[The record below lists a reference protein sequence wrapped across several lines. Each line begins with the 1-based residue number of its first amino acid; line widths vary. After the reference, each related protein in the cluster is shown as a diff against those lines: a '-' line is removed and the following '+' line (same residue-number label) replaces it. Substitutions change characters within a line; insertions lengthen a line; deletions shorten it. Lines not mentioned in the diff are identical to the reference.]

1 MANTKTKIPR
11 VPNVPSTTMILT
23 RGYDTEKAKKT
34 IRDGEV
40 YFDMNGKT
48 ILMGIYQGPY
58 EPIKVVEMSVGGGG
72 GSISPEALADLIKK
86 SDVIQDIDPSTP
98 YAPEKVASASAVSS
112 LKADV
117 ISNTSKI
124 SVLEGLFKEGSIN
137 PEVEK
142 YIKELLAESG
152 LKSSSTI
159 TVSPVIDST
168 SHVEIAVNTDKES
181 LDTVTDNEGNEG
193 LGMVWAAYGDS
204 GSTVSEISET
214 ESLAT
219 EDEGLN
225 LSANVLS

>member
-11 VPNVPSTTMILT
+11 VPSTSMILT

-58 EPIKVVEMSVGGGG
+58 EPIKVIEMSVGGD
-72 GSISPEALADLIKK
+72 GSISQEVLADLVKK
-86 SDVIQDIDPSTP
+86 SDVVQDIDTVSS
-98 YAPEKVASASAVSS
+98 YEPEKVASASAVSS

-117 ISNTSKI
+117 ISNTDKI
-124 SVLEGLFKEGSIN
+124 SVLEDLFKDGTIN

-142 YIKELLAESG
+142 YIKELLAESE
-152 LKSSSTI
+152 LKSSPTI
-159 TVSPVIDST
+159 TVSPAIDT
-168 SHVEIAVNTDKES
+168 AHVEISVNTDKES

-193 LGMVWAAYGDS
+193 WGMVWAAYGDS
-204 GSTVSEISET
+204 NSTVSEISET
-214 ESLAT
+214 EPRTT
-219 EDEGLN
+219 ENEGLN
-225 LSANVLS
+225 ISANVLSKNI

>member
-58 EPIKVVEMSVGGGG
+58 EPIKVIEMSVGGGG
-72 GSISPEALADLIKK
+72 SISQEVLADLVKK
-86 SDVIQDIDPSTP
+86 SDVIQDIDPSSSYT
-98 YAPEKVASASAVSS
+98 PEKVASASAVSS

-117 ISNTSKI
+117 LSNTSKI
-124 SVLEGLFKEGSIN
+124 SILEGLFKEGSIN

-142 YIKELLAESG
+142 YIKKLLAESE

-159 TVSPVIDST
+159 TITPVIDST

-181 LDTVTDNEGNEG
+181 LDTVTDSEGNEG

-204 GSTVSEISET
+204 DSGVSEISET

-219 EDEGLN
+219 ENEGLN

>member
-11 VPNVPSTTMILT
+11 VPSTSMILT

-58 EPIKVVEMSVGGGG
+58 EPIKVIEMSVGGD
-72 GSISPEALADLIKK
+72 GSISQEVLADLVKK
-86 SDVIQDIDPSTP
+86 SDVVQDIDTVSS
-98 YAPEKVASASAVSS
+98 YEPEKVASASAVST

-117 ISNTSKI
+117 ISNTDKI
-124 SVLEGLFKEGSIN
+124 SVLEDLFKEGTIN

-142 YIKELLAESG
+142 YIKELLAESE

-159 TVSPVIDST
+159 TVSPVIDT
-168 SHVEIAVNTDKES
+168 AHVEISVNTDKES
-181 LDTVTDNEGNEG
+181 LDTVTDSEGNEG

-204 GSTVSEISET
+204 NSTVSEISET
-214 ESLAT
+214 EPRTT
-219 EDEGLN
+219 ENEGLN
-225 LSANVLS
+225 ISANVLS

>member
-58 EPIKVVEMSVGGGG
+58 EPIKVIEMSVGGG
-72 GSISPEALADLIKK
+72 GSISPEALADLVKK
-86 SDVIQDIDPSTP
+86 SDVIQDIDPSSSYT
-98 YAPEKVASASAVSS
+98 PEKVASASAVSS

-117 ISNTSKI
+117 LSNTSKI

-142 YIKELLAESG
+142 YIKKLLAESE
-152 LKSSSTI
+152 LKSSPTI
-159 TVSPVIDST
+159 TVTPVT
-168 SHVEIAVNTDKES
+168 ESHVEIAVNTDKES
-181 LDTVTDNEGNEG
+181 LDTVTDSEGNEG

-204 GSTVSEISET
+204 NSDVSKISET

-225 LSANVLS
+225 LSASVLR

>member
-58 EPIKVVEMSVGGGG
+58 EPIKVIEMSVGGGG
-72 GSISPEALADLIKK
+72 SISQEVLADLVKK
-86 SDVIQDIDPSTP
+86 SDVIQDIDTSSSYT
-98 YAPEKVASASAVSS
+98 PEKVASASAVSS

-117 ISNTSKI
+117 LSNTSKI

-142 YIKELLAESG
+142 YIKELLAESE
-152 LKSSSTI
+152 LKSSPTI
-159 TVSPVIDST
+159 TVTPVT
-168 SHVEIAVNTDKES
+168 ESHVEIAVNTDKES
-181 LDTVTDNEGNEG
+181 LDTVTDSEGNEG

-204 GSTVSEISET
+204 NSDVSKISET

-225 LSANVLS
+225 LSASVLS

>member
-1 MANTKTKIPR
+1 MTNTKTKIPR

-58 EPIKVVEMSVGGGG
+58 EPIKVIEMSVGGG
-72 GSISPEALADLIKK
+72 GSISPEVLADLVKK
-86 SDVIQDIDPSTP
+86 SDVIQDIDTSSSYT
-98 YAPEKVASASAVSS
+98 PEKVASASAVSS
-112 LKADV
+112 LKAEV
-117 ISNTSKI
+117 LSNTSKI
-124 SVLEGLFKEGSIN
+124 SVLEGLFKEGTIN

-142 YIKELLAESG
+142 YIKELIAESE

-159 TVSPVIDST
+159 TITPVAE

-181 LDTVTDNEGNEG
+181 LDTVTDSEGNEG

-204 GSTVSEISET
+204 DSDVSEISET

>member
-58 EPIKVVEMSVGGGG
+58 EPIKVIEMSVGGG
-72 GSISPEALADLIKK
+72 GSISPEALADLVKK
-86 SDVIQDIDPSTP
+86 SDVIQDIDTSSSYT
-98 YAPEKVASASAVSS
+98 PEKVASASAVSS

-117 ISNTSKI
+117 LSNTSKI

-142 YIKELLAESG
+142 YIKELLAESE
-152 LKSSSTI
+152 LKSSPTI
-159 TVSPVIDST
+159 TVTPVT
-168 SHVEIAVNTDKES
+168 ESHVEIAVNTDKES
-181 LDTVTDNEGNEG
+181 LDTVTDSEGNEG

-204 GSTVSEISET
+204 NSDVSEISET

-219 EDEGLN
+219 QDEGLN

>member
-11 VPNVPSTTMILT
+11 VPSTSMILT

-58 EPIKVVEMSVGGGG
+58 EPIKVVEMSVGGDG
-72 GSISPEALADLIKK
+72 GSISPEALADLVKK
-86 SDVIQDIDPSTP
+86 SDVIQDIDTSAS

-124 SVLEGLFKEGSIN
+124 SVLEGLFKEGVIN

-142 YIKELLAESG
+142 YIKELLAASE
-152 LKSSSTI
+152 LKSSPTI
-159 TVSPVIDST
+159 TVNPVT
-168 SHVEIAVNTDKES
+168 ETTTYVEIAVNTDKES

-204 GSTVSEISET
+204 GSTVSEISEAEPLT
-214 ESLAT
+214 I

>member
-11 VPNVPSTTMILT
+11 VPSTSMILT

-58 EPIKVVEMSVGGGG
+58 EPIKVIEMSVGGGS
-72 GSISPEALADLIKK
+72 SISPEALADLVKK
-86 SDVIQDIDPSTP
+86 SDVIQDIDTSAS
-98 YAPEKVASASAVSS
+98 YAPEKVASASAVST

-124 SVLEGLFKEGSIN
+124 SVLEGLFKEGVIN

-142 YIKELLAESG
+142 YIKELLAASE
-152 LKSSSTI
+152 LKSSPTI
-159 TVSPVIDST
+159 TVNPVT
-168 SHVEIAVNTDKES
+168 ETTTYVEIAVNTDKES

-204 GSTVSEISET
+204 DSTVSEISEI
-214 ESLAT
+214 EPLAT

>member
-58 EPIKVVEMSVGGGG
+58 EPIKVIEMSVGGD
-72 GSISPEALADLIKK
+72 GSISQEVLADLVKK
-86 SDVIQDIDPSTP
+86 SDVIQDIDPSSSYT
-98 YAPEKVASASAVSS
+98 PEKVASASAVSS

-117 ISNTSKI
+117 LSNTSKI

-142 YIKELLAESG
+142 YIKELLAESE
-152 LKSSSTI
+152 LKASPTI
-159 TVSPVIDST
+159 TVSPAIDT
-168 SHVEIAVNTDKES
+168 AHVEISVNTDKES

-204 GSTVSEISET
+204 NSTVSEISET
-214 ESLAT
+214 EPLTT
-219 EDEGLN
+219 ENEGLN
-225 LSANVLS
+225 ISANVLS

>member
-58 EPIKVVEMSVGGGG
+58 EPIKVIEMSVGGG
-72 GSISPEALADLIKK
+72 GSISPEVLADLVKK
-86 SDVIQDIDPSTP
+86 SDVIQDIDPSSSYT
-98 YAPEKVASASAVSS
+98 PEKVASASAVSS

-117 ISNTSKI
+117 LSNTSKI

-142 YIKELLAESG
+142 YIKKLIAESE
-152 LKSSSTI
+152 LKSSPTI
-159 TVSPVIDST
+159 TVTPVT
-168 SHVEIAVNTDKES
+168 ESHVEIAVNTDKES
-181 LDTVTDNEGNEG
+181 LDTVTDSEGNEG

-204 GSTVSEISET
+204 NSDVSKISET
-214 ESLAT
+214 EPLAT

>member
-11 VPNVPSTTMILT
+11 VPSTSMVLT

-58 EPIKVVEMSVGGGG
+58 EPIKVIEMSVGGD
-72 GSISPEALADLIKK
+72 GSISQEVLADLVKK
-86 SDVIQDIDPSTP
+86 SDVVQDIDTVSS
-98 YAPEKVASASAVSS
+98 YEPEKVASASAVSS

-117 ISNTSKI
+117 ISNTDKI
-124 SVLEGLFKEGSIN
+124 STLEGLFKKGTIN

-142 YIKELLAESG
+142 YIKELLAESE
-152 LKSSSTI
+152 LKSSPTI
-159 TVSPVIDST
+159 TVSPAIDT
-168 SHVEIAVNTDKES
+168 AHVEISVNTDKES

-204 GSTVSEISET
+204 NSAVSEISET
-214 ESLAT
+214 EPLTT
-219 EDEGLN
+219 ENEGLN
-225 LSANVLS
+225 ISANVLS

>member
-58 EPIKVVEMSVGGGG
+58 EPIKVIEMSVGGG
-72 GSISPEALADLIKK
+72 GSISPEALADLVKK
-86 SDVIQDIDPSTP
+86 SDVIQDIDTSSSYT
-98 YAPEKVASASAVSS
+98 PEKVASASAVSS
-112 LKADV
+112 LKVDV
-117 ISNTSKI
+117 LSNTDKI

-142 YIKELLAESG
+142 YIKELLAESE

-159 TVSPVIDST
+159 TITPVT
-168 SHVEIAVNTDKES
+168 ESHIEIAVNADKES
-181 LDTVTDNEGNEG
+181 LDTVTDSEGNEG

-204 GSTVSEISET
+204 DSHASEISET

-219 EDEGLN
+219 EDKDLN
-225 LSANVLS
+225 LSASVLS

>member
-58 EPIKVVEMSVGGGG
+58 EPIKVIEMSVGGGS
-72 GSISPEALADLIKK
+72 SISPEALADLVKK
-86 SDVIQDIDPSTP
+86 SDIIQDIDTTSSYT
-98 YAPEKVASASAVSS
+98 PEKVASAAAVSS
-112 LKADV
+112 LKAD
-117 ISNTSKI
+117 ILSNTSKI
-124 SVLEGLFKEGSIN
+124 SALESLFKEGSIN

-142 YIKELLAESG
+142 YIKELLAETE
-152 LKSSSTI
+152 LKSSPTI
-159 TVSPVIDST
+159 TLSPTTDVA
-168 SHVEIAVNTDKES
+168 VEIAVNTDKES
-181 LDTVTDNEGNEG
+181 LDTVTDSAGNEG
-193 LGMVWAAYGDS
+193 LGMVWAAYS
-204 GSTVSEISET
+204 GSDSTVSETYET
-214 ESLAT
+214 EPLAI
-219 EDEGLN
+219 ENEGLN

>member
-58 EPIKVVEMSVGGGG
+58 EPIKVIEMSVGGG
-72 GSISPEALADLIKK
+72 GSISPEALADLVKK
-86 SDVIQDIDPSTP
+86 SDVIQDIDTSSSYT
-98 YAPEKVASASAVSS
+98 PEKVASASAVSS
-112 LKADV
+112 LKVDV
-117 ISNTSKI
+117 LSNTDKI
-124 SVLEGLFKEGSIN
+124 SVLEGLFKEGLIN

-142 YIKELLAESG
+142 YIKELLAESE
-152 LKSSSTI
+152 LKSSPTI
-159 TVSPVIDST
+159 TVTPVT
-168 SHVEIAVNTDKES
+168 ESHVEIAVNTDKES
-181 LDTVTDNEGNEG
+181 LDTVTDSEGNEG

-204 GSTVSEISET
+204 DSHASEISET

-219 EDEGLN
+219 EDKDLN
-225 LSANVLS
+225 LSASVLS

>member
-58 EPIKVVEMSVGGGG
+58 EPIRVIEMSVGGG
-72 GSISPEALADLIKK
+72 GSISPEALADLVKK
-86 SDVIQDIDPSTP
+86 SDVIQDIDSSSSYT
-98 YAPEKVASASAVSS
+98 PEKVASASAVSS

-117 ISNTSKI
+117 LSNTSKI

-142 YIKELLAESG
+142 YIKKLIAESE
-152 LKSSSTI
+152 LKSSPTI
-159 TVSPVIDST
+159 TVTPVT
-168 SHVEIAVNTDKES
+168 ESHVEIAVNTDKES
-181 LDTVTDNEGNEG
+181 LDTVTDSEGNEG

-204 GSTVSEISET
+204 DSGASEISET

>member
-58 EPIKVVEMSVGGGG
+58 EPIKVIEMSVGGD
-72 GSISPEALADLIKK
+72 GSISQEVLADLVKK
-86 SDVIQDIDPSTP
+86 SDVVQDIDTVSS
-98 YAPEKVASASAVSS
+98 YEPEKVASASAVSS

-117 ISNTSKI
+117 ISNTDKI
-124 SVLEGLFKEGSIN
+124 SVLEDLFKEGTIN

-142 YIKELLAESG
+142 YIKELLAESE

-159 TVSPVIDST
+159 TVSPVIDT
-168 SHVEIAVNTDKES
+168 AHVEISVNTDKES

-204 GSTVSEISET
+204 NSTVSEISET
-214 ESLAT
+214 EPRT
-219 EDEGLN
+219 TKNEGLN
-225 LSANVLS
+225 ISANVLS

>member
-58 EPIKVVEMSVGGGG
+58 EPIKVIEMSVGGG
-72 GSISPEALADLIKK
+72 GSISPEALADLVKK
-86 SDVIQDIDPSTP
+86 SDVIQDIDTSSSYT
-98 YAPEKVASASAVSS
+98 PEKVASASAVSS
-112 LKADV
+112 LKVDV
-117 ISNTSKI
+117 LSNTDKI
-124 SVLEGLFKEGSIN
+124 SVLEGLFKEGLIN

-142 YIKELLAESG
+142 YIKELLAESE
-152 LKSSSTI
+152 LKSSPTI
-159 TVSPVIDST
+159 TVTPVT
-168 SHVEIAVNTDKES
+168 ESHVEIAVNTDKES
-181 LDTVTDNEGNEG
+181 LDTVTDSEGNEG

-204 GSTVSEISET
+204 DSHASEISET
-214 ESLAT
+214 ESLAI
-219 EDEGLN
+219 EDKDLN
-225 LSANVLS
+225 LSASVLS

>member
-11 VPNVPSTTMILT
+11 VPSTSMILT

-58 EPIKVVEMSVGGGG
+58 EPIKVIEMSVGGGG
-72 GSISPEALADLIKK
+72 SISQEALADLVKK
-86 SDVIQDIDPSTP
+86 SDVIQDIDTSAS
-98 YAPEKVASASAVSS
+98 YAPEKVASASAVSA

-117 ISNTSKI
+117 ISNTDKI
-124 SVLEGLFKEGSIN
+124 SVLEGLFKEGIIN

-142 YIKELLAESG
+142 YVKELIAESE
-152 LKSSSTI
+152 LKSSPTI
-159 TVSPVIDST
+159 TINPVT
-168 SHVEIAVNTDKES
+168 ETHVEIAVNTDKES

-214 ESLAT
+214 EPLIT
-219 EDEGLN
+219 EDESLN
-225 LSANVLS
+225 ISANVLS

>member
-58 EPIKVVEMSVGGGG
+58 EPIKVIEMSVGGG
-72 GSISPEALADLIKK
+72 GSISPEALADLVKK
-86 SDVIQDIDPSTP
+86 SDVIQDIDTSSSYT
-98 YAPEKVASASAVSS
+98 PEKVASASAVSS
-112 LKADV
+112 LKVDV
-117 ISNTSKI
+117 LSNTDKI
-124 SVLEGLFKEGSIN
+124 SVLEGLFKEGLIN

-142 YIKELLAESG
+142 YIKELLAESE
-152 LKSSSTI
+152 LKSSPTI
-159 TVSPVIDST
+159 TVTPVT
-168 SHVEIAVNTDKES
+168 ESHVEIAVNTDKES
-181 LDTVTDNEGNEG
+181 LDTVTDSEGNEG

-204 GSTVSEISET
+204 DSHASEISEA

-219 EDEGLN
+219 EDKDLN
-225 LSANVLS
+225 LSASVLS

>member
-58 EPIKVVEMSVGGGG
+58 EPIKVIEMSVGGG
-72 GSISPEALADLIKK
+72 GSISPEVLADLVKK
-86 SDVIQDIDPSTP
+86 SDVIQDIDPSSSYT
-98 YAPEKVASASAVSS
+98 PEKVASASAVSS

-117 ISNTSKI
+117 LSNTSKI
-124 SVLEGLFKEGSIN
+124 SVLEGLFKEGTIN

-142 YIKELLAESG
+142 YIKKL
-152 LKSSSTI
+152 
-159 TVSPVIDST
+159 DSFVT
-168 SHVEIAVNTDKES
+168 KKEK
-181 LDTVTDNEGNEG
+181 NKCR
-193 LGMVWAAYGDS
+193 Y
-204 GSTVSEISET
+204 
-214 ESLAT
+214 
-219 EDEGLN
+219 
-225 LSANVLS
+225 

>member
-40 YFDMNGKT
+40 YFAMNGKT

-58 EPIKVVEMSVGGGG
+58 EPIKVIEMSVGGG
-72 GSISPEALADLIKK
+72 GSISPEALADLVKK
-86 SDVIQDIDPSTP
+86 SDVIQDIDTSSSYT
-98 YAPEKVASASAVSS
+98 PEKVASASAVSS
-112 LKADV
+112 LKVDV
-117 ISNTSKI
+117 LSNTDKI

-142 YIKELLAESG
+142 YIKELLAESE

-159 TVSPVIDST
+159 TITPVT
-168 SHVEIAVNTDKES
+168 ESHIEIAVNADKES
-181 LDTVTDNEGNEG
+181 LDTVTDSEGNEG

-204 GSTVSEISET
+204 DSHASEISET

-219 EDEGLN
+219 EDKDLN
-225 LSANVLS
+225 LSASVLS

>member
-11 VPNVPSTTMILT
+11 VPSTTMILT

-58 EPIKVVEMSVGGGG
+58 EPIKVIEMSVGGD
-72 GSISPEALADLIKK
+72 GSISQEVLADLVKK
-86 SDVIQDIDPSTP
+86 SDVVQDIDTVSS
-98 YAPEKVASASAVSS
+98 YEPEKVASASAVST

-117 ISNTSKI
+117 ISNTDKI
-124 SVLEGLFKEGSIN
+124 SVLEDLFKEGTIN

-142 YIKELLAESG
+142 YIKELLAESE
-152 LKSSSTI
+152 LKSSPTI
-159 TVSPVIDST
+159 TVSPVIDT
-168 SHVEIAVNTDKES
+168 AHVEISVNTDKES
-181 LDTVTDNEGNEG
+181 LDTVTDSEGNEG

-204 GSTVSEISET
+204 NSTVSEISET
-214 ESLAT
+214 EPRTT
-219 EDEGLN
+219 ENEGLN
-225 LSANVLS
+225 ISANVLS

>member
-11 VPNVPSTTMILT
+11 VPSTTMILT

-58 EPIKVVEMSVGGGG
+58 EPIKVIEMSVGGG
-72 GSISPEALADLIKK
+72 GSISPEVLADLVKK
-86 SDVIQDIDPSTP
+86 SDVIQDIDPSSSYT
-98 YAPEKVASASAVSS
+98 PEKVASASAVSS

-117 ISNTSKI
+117 LSNTDKI
-124 SVLEGLFKEGSIN
+124 SVLEGLFKEGTIN

-142 YIKELLAESG
+142 YIKELIAESE
-152 LKSSSTI
+152 LKSSPTI
-159 TVSPVIDST
+159 TVTPVT
-168 SHVEIAVNTDKES
+168 ESHVEISVNTDKES
-181 LDTVTDNEGNEG
+181 LDTVTDSEGNEG
-193 LGMVWAAYGDS
+193 LGMVWAAYGNSDS
-204 GSTVSEISET
+204 GVSEISET
-214 ESLAT
+214 EPLAT
-219 EDEGLN
+219 ENKGLN

>member
-58 EPIKVVEMSVGGGG
+58 EPIKVIEMSVGGG
-72 GSISPEALADLIKK
+72 GSISPEALADLVKK
-86 SDVIQDIDPSTP
+86 SDVIQDIDTSSSYT
-98 YAPEKVASASAVSS
+98 PEKVASASAVSS

-117 ISNTSKI
+117 LSNTSKI

-142 YIKELLAESG
+142 YIKELLAESE
-152 LKSSSTI
+152 LKSSPTI
-159 TVSPVIDST
+159 TVTPVT
-168 SHVEIAVNTDKES
+168 ESHVEIAVNTDKES
-181 LDTVTDNEGNEG
+181 LDTVTDSEGNEG

-204 GSTVSEISET
+204 NSDVSKISET

>member
-58 EPIKVVEMSVGGGG
+58 EPIKVIEMSVGGGG
-72 GSISPEALADLIKK
+72 SISQEVLADLVKK
-86 SDVIQDIDPSTP
+86 SDVIQDIDPSSSYT
-98 YAPEKVASASAVSS
+98 PEKVASASAVSS

-117 ISNTSKI
+117 LSNTSKI

-142 YIKELLAESG
+142 YIKELLAESE
-152 LKSSSTI
+152 LKSSPTI
-159 TVSPVIDST
+159 TVTPVT
-168 SHVEIAVNTDKES
+168 ESHVEIAVNTDKES
-181 LDTVTDNEGNEG
+181 LDTVTDSEGNEG

-204 GSTVSEISET
+204 NSDVSKISET

-225 LSANVLS
+225 LSASVLS

>member
-11 VPNVPSTTMILT
+11 VPSTSMILT

-58 EPIKVVEMSVGGGG
+58 EPIKVIEMSVGGD
-72 GSISPEALADLIKK
+72 GSISQEVLADLVKK
-86 SDVIQDIDPSTP
+86 SDVVQDIDTVSS
-98 YAPEKVASASAVSS
+98 YEPEKVASASAVSS

-117 ISNTSKI
+117 ISNTDKI
-124 SVLEGLFKEGSIN
+124 SVLEDLFKEGTIN

-142 YIKELLAESG
+142 YIKELLAESE

-159 TVSPVIDST
+159 TVSPVIDT
-168 SHVEIAVNTDKES
+168 AHVEISVNTDKES

-204 GSTVSEISET
+204 NSTVSEISET
-214 ESLAT
+214 EPRTT
-219 EDEGLN
+219 ENEGLN
-225 LSANVLS
+225 ISANVLS

>member
-58 EPIKVVEMSVGGGG
+58 EPIKVIEMSVGGGS
-72 GSISPEALADLIKK
+72 SISPEALADLVKK
-86 SDVIQDIDPSTP
+86 SDIIQDIDTTSS
-98 YAPEKVASASAVSS
+98 YAPEKVASAAAVSS

-117 ISNTSKI
+117 LSNTSKI
-124 SVLEGLFKEGSIN
+124 SALEGLFKEGSIN

-142 YIKELLAESG
+142 YIKELLAESE

-159 TVSPVIDST
+159 TVKPTTDVA
-168 SHVEIAVNTDKES
+168 VEIAVNTDKES
-181 LDTVTDNEGNEG
+181 LDTVTDSAGNEG
-193 LGMVWAAYGDS
+193 LGMVWAAYSEPD
-204 GSTVSEISET
+204 STVSETYET
-214 ESLAT
+214 EPLAT
-219 EDEGLN
+219 ENEGLN

>member
-58 EPIKVVEMSVGGGG
+58 EPIKVIEMSVGGGG
-72 GSISPEALADLIKK
+72 SISQEVLADLVKK
-86 SDVIQDIDPSTP
+86 SDVIQDIDPSSSYT
-98 YAPEKVASASAVSS
+98 PEKVASASAVSS

-117 ISNTSKI
+117 LSNTDKI
-124 SVLEGLFKEGSIN
+124 SVLEGLFKEGTIN

-142 YIKELLAESG
+142 YIKELIAESE
-152 LKSSSTI
+152 LKSSPTI
-159 TVSPVIDST
+159 TVTPVT
-168 SHVEIAVNTDKES
+168 ESHVEIAVNTDKES
-181 LDTVTDNEGNEG
+181 LDTVTDSEGNEG
-193 LGMVWAAYGDS
+193 LGMVWAAYGNSDS
-204 GSTVSEISET
+204 GVSEISET

-225 LSANVLS
+225 LNANVLS

>member
-58 EPIKVVEMSVGGGG
+58 EPIKVIEMSVGGG
-72 GSISPEALADLIKK
+72 GSISPEALADLVKK
-86 SDVIQDIDPSTP
+86 SDVIQDIDSSSSYT
-98 YAPEKVASASAVSS
+98 PEKVASASAVSS

-117 ISNTSKI
+117 LSNTSKI

-142 YIKELLAESG
+142 YIKKLIAESE
-152 LKSSSTI
+152 LKSSPTI
-159 TVSPVIDST
+159 TVTPVT
-168 SHVEIAVNTDKES
+168 ESHVEIAVNTDKES
-181 LDTVTDNEGNEG
+181 LDTVTDSEGNEG
-193 LGMVWAAYGDS
+193 LGMVWAAYGNSDS
-204 GSTVSEISET
+204 GVSEISEA
-214 ESLAT
+214 EPLAT

>member
-11 VPNVPSTTMILT
+11 VPSTSMILT

-58 EPIKVVEMSVGGGG
+58 EPIKVVEMSVGSGGS
-72 GSISPEALADLIKK
+72 SISPEALADLVKK
-86 SDVIQDIDPSTP
+86 SDVIQDIDASASYT
-98 YAPEKVASASAVSS
+98 PEKVASASAVSS

-124 SVLEGLFKEGSIN
+124 SVLEGLFKEGVIN

-142 YIKELLAESG
+142 YIKELLAASE
-152 LKSSSTI
+152 LKSSPTI
-159 TVSPVIDST
+159 TVNPVT
-168 SHVEIAVNTDKES
+168 ETTTYVEIAVNTDKES

-204 GSTVSEISET
+204 GSTVSEISEAEPLT
-214 ESLAT
+214 I

>member
-1 MANTKTKIPR
+1 
-11 VPNVPSTTMILT
+11 MILT

-58 EPIKVVEMSVGGGG
+58 EPIKVIEMSVGGD
-72 GSISPEALADLIKK
+72 GSISQEVLADLVKK
-86 SDVIQDIDPSTP
+86 SDVVQDIDTVSS
-98 YAPEKVASASAVSS
+98 YEPEKVASASAVSS

-117 ISNTSKI
+117 ISNTDKI
-124 SVLEGLFKEGSIN
+124 SVLEDLFKEGTIN

-142 YIKELLAESG
+142 YIKELLAESE

-159 TVSPVIDST
+159 TVSPVIDT
-168 SHVEIAVNTDKES
+168 AHVEISVNTDKES

-204 GSTVSEISET
+204 NSTVSEISET
-214 ESLAT
+214 EPRT
-219 EDEGLN
+219 TKNEGLN
-225 LSANVLS
+225 ISANVLS